1 MAGNRKAAE
10 AVCLQ
15 WVDKIDPSNRTGD
28 IYRAFF
34 KEMNDETF
42 DQYITALA
50 EGRDFVAFILDNLTK
65 HPITTENNFQVAEEM
80 GVSFFHYI
88 WTEQPETGQVTRS
101 NQKYLCL
108 HVPVRRQ
115 IQTLINKIS
124 VPEDNKHVDDMTDQV
139 AGPISK
145 ASSISMPELMVLY
158 STGHEEVIKEFIKY
172 RGGDLKGMR
181 EIDRLI
187 NTTGGAKM
195 SEVDKLGTTVKAT
208 ETLDTLLRAMHL
220 ESNFSEK

>member
-10 AVCLQ
+10 EVCLH
-15 WVDKIDPSNRTGD
+15 WVDKIDPSLRTGNV
-28 IYRAFF
+28 YRAFF
-34 KEMNDETF
+34 KEMDDETF
-42 DQYITALA
+42 DHYIDAL
-50 EGRDFVAFILDNLTK
+50 EQGRDFVAFILDNLTS
-65 HPITTENNFQVAEEM
+65 HAINVENNFNVAKEM

-88 WTEQPETGQVTRS
+88 WTQQPETGQITRS
-101 NQKYLCL
+101 NQKHLCL
-108 HVPVRRQ
+108 HIPVRRQ
-115 IQTLINKIS
+115 IQTLLNKIS
-124 VPEDNKHVDDMTDQV
+124 IPEDNKHVDEMTDQPS
-139 AGPISK
+139 GPISK

-158 STGHEEVIKEFIKY
+158 STGHEDVIKEFIKY

-187 NTTGGAKM
+187 HTTGGAKM
-195 SEVDKLGTTVKAT
+195 TEVDKLGTTVKAT

>member
-1 MAGNRKAAE
+1 
-10 AVCLQ
+10 
-15 WVDKIDPSNRTGD
+15 
-28 IYRAFF
+28 
-34 KEMNDETF
+34 
-42 DQYITALA
+42 
-50 EGRDFVAFILDNLTK
+50 
-65 HPITTENNFQVAEEM
+65 
-80 GVSFFHYI
+80 
-88 WTEQPETGQVTRS
+88 
-101 NQKYLCL
+101 
-108 HVPVRRQ
+108 VRLQ
-115 IQTLINKIS
+115 IQTLINNIS
-124 VPEDNKHVDDMTDQV
+124 FPEYNKHVDEMTDQV

-158 STGHEEVIKEFIKY
+158 STGHEDVIKEFIKY

-187 NTTGGAKM
+187 NTTGNAKM